1 MVRRRVAYLPGY
13 CLAVAFHRT
22 TKHSVCIQ
30 LPFILNPPGARR
42 MVYCRAVRLT
52 ETLCCSDG
60 VIKHHVD
67 LIVNTVWINYVDFIP
82 SC

>member
-1 MVRRRVAYLPGY
+1 MV
-13 CLAVAFHRT
+13 
-22 TKHSVCIQ
+22 
-30 LPFILNPPGARR
+30 RR